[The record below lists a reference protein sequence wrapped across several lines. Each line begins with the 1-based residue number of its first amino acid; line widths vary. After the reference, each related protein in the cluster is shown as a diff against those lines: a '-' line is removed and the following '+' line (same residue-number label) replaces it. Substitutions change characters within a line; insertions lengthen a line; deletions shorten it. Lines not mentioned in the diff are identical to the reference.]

1 MKLKEKIDM
10 ANSNDFLNS
19 FINENTAEY
28 NILYALK
35 SQCGEKNFLLQIKN
49 ISEIKN
55 LSSEFLSYIETA
67 YKLSL
72 IHI

>member
-1 MKLKEKIDM
+1 M

-35 SQCGEKNFLLQIKN
+35 SQCGEK
-49 ISEIKN
+49 
-55 LSSEFLSYIETA
+55 
-67 YKLSL
+67 KLFVTN
-72 IHI
+72 